1 MTLYQDAIS
10 KFVWG
15 TFLRQFGLGRGGPL
29 AIYLETPDV
38 GGKNTEIKFDIH
50 LKLDKDLGQ
59 NIPSESLAAL
69 DWVLSAFLIYPEELG
84 LVDPNGEKGKA

>member
-1 MTLYQDAIS
+1 M
-10 KFVWG
+10 
-15 TFLRQFGLGRGGPL
+15 
-29 AIYLETPDV
+29 

-69 DWVLSAFLIYPEELG
+69 DWVLSAFLLYPEELG
-84 LVDPNGEKGKA
+84 LAEPGRD